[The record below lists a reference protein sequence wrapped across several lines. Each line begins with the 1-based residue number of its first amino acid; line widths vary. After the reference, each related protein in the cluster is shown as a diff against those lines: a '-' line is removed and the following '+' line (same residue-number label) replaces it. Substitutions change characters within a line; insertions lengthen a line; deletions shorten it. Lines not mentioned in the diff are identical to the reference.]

1 MEWKGGDVVGWV
13 VVGGQGGPRK
23 GCLEWEVSLS
33 VDCWKLEA
41 GLGDDKATITVGHG
55 GTQLVIGTST
65 GSSFSQGL
73 KTELL

>member
-1 MEWKGGDVVGWV
+1 MGGCGRS
-13 VVGGQGGPRK
+13 GGAAK

-41 GLGDDKATITVGHG
+41 GLGDDKATITVGHE
-55 GTQLVIGTST
+55 GTQSVIHVGTSA